1 MPLLRTFDGGGGV
14 RIPFPFLM
22 LLRRRSNTL
31 KPREAERLYAHIRAQ
46 FDADEARYQALLR
59 SAA

>member
-1 MPLLRTFDGGGGV
+1 MPLLRTLDGGGGV
-14 RIPFPFLM
+14 RIPFLM
-22 LLRRRSNTL
+22 FLRRRSNTL

-59 SAA
+59 RAA

>member
-1 MPLLRTFDGGGGV
+1 MPLLRARDGGSRV
-14 RIPFPFLM
+14 RIPFLT
-22 LLRRRSNTL
+22 LLRRRSNAL

-59 SAA
+59 RAA